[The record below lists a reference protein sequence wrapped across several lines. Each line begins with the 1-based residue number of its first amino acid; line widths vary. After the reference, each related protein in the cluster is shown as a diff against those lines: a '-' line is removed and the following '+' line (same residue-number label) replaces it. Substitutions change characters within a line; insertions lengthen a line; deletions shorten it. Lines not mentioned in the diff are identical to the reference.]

1 MFRELLN
8 PGILIHNSFSARL
21 PDRCDAINRKLG
33 GPIVISPPKPRLSKS
48 ASFSSAPSRPGAATK
63 RPVPARQR
71 RSLQRVLTDSRE
83 RRSMSQGPRVA
94 SLMRSTTAPTVP
106 SLKRETSEAPSL
118 SGIPF
123 ADPQKLQAN
132 RGGVLS
138 SKRFSQREVDMSA
151 LIAPDLTSSKAK
163 KKAMIDAELQDAI
176 AILKKPN
183 RELAGKVLVE
193 TAEKRSASASH
204 SRSKYRNLY

>member
-1 MFRELLN
+1 
-8 PGILIHNSFSARL
+8 
-21 PDRCDAINRKLG
+21 
-33 GPIVISPPKPRLSKS
+33 
-48 ASFSSAPSRPGAATK
+48 
-63 RPVPARQR
+63 
-71 RSLQRVLTDSRE
+71 
-83 RRSMSQGPRVA
+83 
-94 SLMRSTTAPTVP
+94 
-106 SLKRETSEAPSL
+106 
-118 SGIPF
+118 
-123 ADPQKLQAN
+123 
-132 RGGVLS
+132 
-138 SKRFSQREVDMSA
+138 MSA